1 MPGGILRGQVINEKL
16 MAVSLA
22 SIPQKNTT
30 QKIVGH
36 YMVLKDCDHDVAIKL
51 ANNKNLKNEQ
61 YLQLSEISL
70 NCQIDEQV
78 RE

>member
-22 SIPQKNTT
+22 FIPQKNTT

-61 YLQLSEISL
+61 YLSEISL

>member
-1 MPGGILRGQVINEKL
+1 
-16 MAVSLA
+16 
-22 SIPQKNTT
+22 
-30 QKIVGH
+30 
-36 YMVLKDCDHDVAIKL
+36 MVLKDCDHDVAIKL

-61 YLQLSEISL
+61 YLSEISL

>member
-16 MAVSLA
+16 MAVSPA
-22 SIPQKNTT
+22 FIPQKNTT

-51 ANNKNLKNEQ
+51 ASWLKNEQ
-61 YLQLSEISL
+61 DLSEISL